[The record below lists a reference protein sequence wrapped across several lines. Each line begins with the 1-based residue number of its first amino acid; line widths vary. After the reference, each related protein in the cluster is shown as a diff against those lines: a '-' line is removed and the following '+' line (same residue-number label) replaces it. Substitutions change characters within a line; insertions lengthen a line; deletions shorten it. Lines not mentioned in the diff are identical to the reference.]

1 MLKKSDF
8 YFDLPNE
15 LIAQTPIKKRDES
28 RLLVIDKSKDK
39 VEHKNFRDV
48 LSYLEPGD
56 TLVLNETK
64 VMPGRIFG
72 NRVGKE
78 ESIEVLLLKREGDF
92 WETLVKPGK
101 KMKIGA
107 VIEFSNIL
115 QGEVV
120 DIKEDGLR
128 IIKFSYNGIFE
139 EILEKIG
146 HMPLPPYIH
155 EKLEDKSRY
164 QTIYAKDYGSSAAP
178 TAGLHFTEEL
188 LGEARKR
195 GINIAKLTLHVGLG
209 TFRPVKEEN
218 VLDHKMH
225 EENYYL
231 DKENAKIINETIKR
245 GNKVIAVGT
254 TSVRTLESIFQKMDK
269 ICEDS
274 GSTDIFIYPGYDF
287 KVVNGIITNFHL
299 PESTL
304 LMLISAFWSRE
315 QVLEVYKEAICEKYR
330 FFSFGDAM
338 FIF

>member
-78 ESIEVLLLKREGDF
+78 ESIEVLLLKRDGDF

-188 LGEARKR
+188 LGAARKR

-315 QVLEVYKEAICEKYR
+315 QVLEVYKEAIEEKYR